1 MLGHIV
7 TDDIDTFHLN
17 DNDPMTYDKAM
28 NDSNSK
34 KWREVIDSKIQSEH

>member
-7 TDDIDTFHLN
+7 MDVIDNFYLY
-17 DNDPMTYDKAM
+17 DNDPLTYDKAM

-34 KWREVIDSKIQSEH
+34 K